1 MILLSRLTLS
11 SPGRD
16 HPQRVSCNL
25 SDDKPWLNSPCP
37 GCVPRKCVIPY
48 RNFVL
53 ADYDYFSF
61 QPDQPLVTELT
72 VNLSQ
77 HGKAWGPWPS
87 VVPCEDRE
95 PWSAHKCLAYLG
107 RQMWKHLIL
116 QGCQDHTKDVVGQEK
131 EQGIL
136 PWGEDPRSFQ
146 RRIHICWVLRG
157 AG

>member
-1 MILLSRLTLS
+1 M
-11 SPGRD
+11 
-16 HPQRVSCNL
+16 SCNL

-77 HGKAWGPWPS
+77 HGKAVVSVVS

-95 PWSAHKCLAYLG
+95 PWSAHKCLAYLAGPYKGCGGPGKGTRDSALG
-107 RQMWKHLIL
+107 RGPKKFPEKDTHLL
-116 QGCQDHTKDVVGQEK
+116 GTERCRMTLG
-131 EQGIL
+131 
-136 PWGEDPRSFQ
+136 
-146 RRIHICWVLRG
+146 RG
-157 AG
+157 TS

>member
-1 MILLSRLTLS
+1 MILLSGLNLS

-25 SDDKPWLNSPCP
+25 SDDKAWLDSDCFD
-37 GCVPRKCVIPY
+37 CVPRKCVIPY
-48 RNFVL
+48 RSFVL
-53 ADYDYFSF
+53 ADFDYFSF
-61 QPDQPLVTELT
+61 RPDQLLVTELT

-77 HGKAWGPWPS
+77 HGKTWGPRPR
-87 VVPCEDRE
+87 VVSCEDQE
-95 PWSAHKCLAYLG
+95 PWSVHKPLAYLG

-116 QGCQDHTKDVVGQEK
+116 QGCKDHTKGVVGQER
-131 EQGIL
+131 EQGTL

-146 RRIHICWVLRG
+146 RRMHVCCVLRG